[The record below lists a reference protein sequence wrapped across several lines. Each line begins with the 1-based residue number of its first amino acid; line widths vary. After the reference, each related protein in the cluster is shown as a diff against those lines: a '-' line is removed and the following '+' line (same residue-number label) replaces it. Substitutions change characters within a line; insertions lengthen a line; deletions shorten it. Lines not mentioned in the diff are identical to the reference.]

1 MKKLF
6 FIISVVII
14 PFIAKGQDTLV
25 HPYPDML
32 YSSCDHP
39 DSIDQIGGPSVVP
52 HIWAIENYGENTHT
66 IYGIAVTA
74 KFPIPANSTLRFYE
88 RIDGAVRITDTIA
101 GQTVPYPFNYY
112 IKYYL
117 YRSATTT
124 ASKTI
129 PCFLYL
135 FDTPHKKVD
144 TFYVGLNAPRS
155 VWMDTNQIYLY
166 DEKTWNCNLS
176 SNLSSWMYINEDMQ
190 DPYLNLYD
198 RVANSGM
205 DLGPLYPLIGLPC
218 TAPQAPSISV
228 VGDSLQTQWTS
239 SGEFCQ
245 LRFRNTDRN
254 SITFVSDTLA
264 DTLLYLPDTL
274 LTPGNYEVQL
284 RKACRYTTAS
294 YDTLAW
300 SPWGTPA
307 AFTVSSPAGITR
319 IDQAPSFSLFPN
331 PARGSVTIVMDEPSG
346 SGNGERQL
354 TLLDLQGREI
364 ATISH
369 LSGNTFSLDL
379 GPLAPGTYL
388 IRLTTPDATAH
399 QRLVSF
405 SYTSH
410 ILLI

>member
-6 FIISVVII
+6 FIISIVII
-14 PFIAKGQDTLV
+14 PFIAKGQDTLIY
-25 HPYPDML
+25 PSPDML
-32 YSSCDHP
+32 YSSCIHP
-39 DSIDQIGGPSVVP
+39 DSINGSEHSILP
-52 HIWAIENYGENTHT
+52 HHYAIENYGENTHT

-74 KFPIPANSTLRFYE
+74 KFPIPANSSLRFYE

-101 GQTVPYPFNYY
+101 GETVPYPFNYY

-117 YRSATTT
+117 YPSATTT
-124 ASKTI
+124 ASTI

-135 FDTPHKKVD
+135 FDTPHKNID

-166 DEKTWNCNLS
+166 DEITWRWDQS
-176 SNLSSWMYINEDMQ
+176 SNLSSWMYINVDMQ
-190 DPYLNLYD
+190 APYLNLYD
-198 RVANSGM
+198 RVANAGRV
-205 DLGPLYPLIGLPC
+205 LGPLYPLIGLPC

-264 DTLLYLPDTL
+264 DTLLFLPDTL
-274 LTPGNYEVQL
+274 LPPGNYEVQL

-307 AFTVSSPAGITR
+307 AFSVSSPAGITR

-331 PARGSVTIVMDEPSG
+331 PASASVTVNINEPAG
-346 SGNGERQL
+346 SQEL
-354 TLLDLQGREI
+354 MLSVLDLHGREL
-364 ATISH
+364 ISIPS
-369 LSGNTFSLDL
+369 LTANSLSLDISTL
-379 GPLAPGTYL
+379 DPGTYL
-388 IRLTTPDATAH
+388 LRLSSPSASASR
-399 QRLVSF
+399 RLVVR
-405 SYTSH
+405 
-410 ILLI
+410 

>member
-14 PFIAKGQDTLV
+14 PFLAKGQDTLI
-25 HPYPDML
+25 YPSSDML
-32 YSSCDHP
+32 YSSCNHP
-39 DSIDQIGGPSVVP
+39 DSINGSEHSILP
-52 HIWAIENYGENTHT
+52 HHYAIENYGENTHT

-74 KFPIPANSTLRFYE
+74 KFPIPANSSLRFYE

-101 GQTVPYPFNYY
+101 GETVPYPFNYY

-117 YRSATTT
+117 YPSATTT
-124 ASKTI
+124 ASTI

-135 FDTPHKKVD
+135 FDTPHKNID

-166 DEKTWNCNLS
+166 DEITWRWDQS
-176 SNLSSWMYINEDMQ
+176 SNLSSWMYINVDMQ
-190 DPYLNLYD
+190 APYLNLYD
-198 RVANSGM
+198 RVANAGRV
-205 DLGPLYPLIGLPC
+205 LGPLYPLIGLPC

-264 DTLLYLPDTL
+264 DTLLFLPDTL
-274 LTPGNYEVQL
+274 LPPGNYEVQL

-294 YDTLAW
+294 YDTLVW

-307 AFTVSSPAGITR
+307 AFSVSSPAGITR

-331 PARGSVTIVMDEPSG
+331 PASASVTVNINEPAG
-346 SGNGERQL
+346 SQEL
-354 TLLDLQGREI
+354 MLSVIDLHGREL
-364 ATISH
+364 ISIPS
-369 LSGNTFSLDL
+369 LTANSLSLDISTL
-379 GPLAPGTYL
+379 DPGTYL
-388 IRLTTPDATAH
+388 LRLSSPSASASR
-399 QRLVSF
+399 RLVVR
-405 SYTSH
+405 
-410 ILLI
+410 

>member
-14 PFIAKGQDTLV
+14 PFLAKGQDTLIY
-25 HPYPDML
+25 PSPDML
-32 YSSCDHP
+32 YSSCIHP
-39 DSIDQIGGPSVVP
+39 DSIYAIGGANKWPYS
-52 HIWAIENYGENTHT
+52 IAIENYGENTHT

-74 KFPIPANSTLRFYE
+74 KFPIPANSSLTFYE
-88 RIDGAVRITDTIA
+88 RVDNVVRITDTIA
-101 GQTVPYPFNYY
+101 GETVPYPFNYY
-112 IKYYL
+112 IKYYP
-117 YRSATTT
+117 YCSATTT

-135 FDTPHKKVD
+135 FDTPHKNID
-144 TFYVGLNAPRS
+144 TFYVGLNAPWS
-155 VWMDTNQIYLY
+155 IWQDSNLIYLY
-166 DEKTWNCNLS
+166 ATWY
-176 SNLSSWMYINEDMQ
+176 WAHDGETAMFINEDALL
-190 DPYLNLYD
+190 PGRSLYD
-198 RVANSGM
+198 RSRASGVM
-205 DLGPLYPLIGLPC
+205 GSLYPLIGLPC

-254 SITFVSDTLA
+254 SITSVSDTLA
-264 DTLLYLPDTL
+264 DTLLFLPDTL

-307 AFTVSSPAGITR
+307 AFSVSSPAGIIR

-331 PARGSVTIVMDEPSG
+331 PASASVTVNINEPAG
-346 SGNGERQL
+346 SQEL
-354 TLLDLQGREI
+354 MLSVIDLHGREL
-364 ATISH
+364 ISIPS
-369 LSGNTFSLDL
+369 LTANSLSLDISTL
-379 GPLAPGTYL
+379 DPGTYL
-388 IRLTTPDATAH
+388 LRLSSPSASASR
-399 QRLVSF
+399 RLVVR
-405 SYTSH
+405 
-410 ILLI
+410 

>member
-6 FIISVVII
+6 LFIISVVII
-14 PFIAKGQDTLV
+14 PFIAKGQDTLI
-25 HPYPDML
+25 YPSSDML
-32 YSSCDHP
+32 YSSWSCL
-39 DSIDQIGGPSVVP
+39 DSIYEIRGHSTLP
-52 HIWAIENYGENTHT
+52 HHYAIENYGENTHT

-101 GQTVPYPFNYY
+101 GETVPYPFNYY

-117 YRSATTT
+117 YPSATTT

-135 FDTPHKKVD
+135 FDTPHKNID
-144 TFYVGLNAPRS
+144 TFYVGLNAPLS
-155 VWMDTNQIYLY
+155 VWVDSNQIYIYDILY
-166 DEKTWNCNLS
+166 WTPAPDYRGQTF
-176 SNLSSWMYINEDMQ
+176 MYVNEDIH
-190 DPYLNLYD
+190 DPAMNLYD
-198 RVANSGM
+198 RYTFAGGAGGS
-205 DLGPLYPLIGLPC
+205 LYPLIGLPC

-264 DTLLYLPDTL
+264 DTLLLLPDTL
-274 LTPGNYEVQL
+274 LPPGNYEVQL

-307 AFTVSSPAGITR
+307 AFSVSSPAGITR

-331 PARGSVTIVMDEPSG
+331 PASASVTVNINEPAG
-346 SGNGERQL
+346 SQEL
-354 TLLDLQGREI
+354 MLSVLDLHGREL
-364 ATISH
+364 ISIPS
-369 LSGNTFSLDL
+369 LTANSLSLDISTL
-379 GPLAPGTYL
+379 DPGTYL
-388 IRLTTPDATAH
+388 LRLSSPSASASR
-399 QRLVSF
+399 RLVVR
-405 SYTSH
+405 
-410 ILLI
+410 

>member
-14 PFIAKGQDTLV
+14 PFLAKGQDTLI
-25 HPYPDML
+25 YPSSDML
-32 YSSCDHP
+32 YSSWSCL
-39 DSIDQIGGPSVVP
+39 DSIYEIRGHSTLP
-52 HIWAIENYGENTHT
+52 HHYAIENYGENTHT

-101 GQTVPYPFNYY
+101 GETVPYPFNYY

-117 YRSATTT
+117 YPSATTT
-124 ASKTI
+124 ASTI

-135 FDTPHKKVD
+135 FDTPHKNID

-166 DEKTWNCNLS
+166 DEITWRWDQS
-176 SNLSSWMYINEDMQ
+176 SNLSSWMYINVDMQ
-190 DPYLNLYD
+190 APYLNLYD
-198 RVANSGM
+198 RVANAGRV
-205 DLGPLYPLIGLPC
+205 LGPLYPLIGLPC

-264 DTLLYLPDTL
+264 DTLLFLPDTL

-331 PARGSVTIVMDEPSG
+331 PASASVTVNINEPAG
-346 SGNGERQL
+346 SQEL
-354 TLLDLQGREI
+354 MLSVIDLHGREL
-364 ATISH
+364 ISIPS
-369 LSGNTFSLDL
+369 LTANSLSLDISTL
-379 GPLAPGTYL
+379 DPGTYL
-388 IRLTTPDATAH
+388 LRLSSPSASASR
-399 QRLVSF
+399 RLVVR
-405 SYTSH
+405 
-410 ILLI
+410 